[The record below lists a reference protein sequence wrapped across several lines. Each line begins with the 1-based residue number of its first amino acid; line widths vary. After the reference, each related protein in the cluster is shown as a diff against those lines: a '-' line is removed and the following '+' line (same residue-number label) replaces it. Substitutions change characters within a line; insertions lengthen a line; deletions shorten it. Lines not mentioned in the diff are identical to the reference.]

1 MERAPRTVTNKAAT
15 KKAASKSSNTAGVL
29 SPRGSTR
36 SRHRETR
43 IDLDHRR
50 PNQELLLSFDGKE
63 DAKSSSLSLVRQG
76 RFRDSYMM
84 ATNGGATY
92 ENALRPQILL
102 PGNVRSA
109 VAHGADFAVKDGN
122 PELQNV
128 HGDRDDRVL
137 ITDTSQIPAR
147 CVGLLKILPADSI
160 MRYGTAWLIGPR
172 TLATAAHNLIHPEA
186 GRTRA
191 MDVGLAFDGVRA
203 RGGWHRVVDNALSQG
218 WEQDLVVGSP
228 YDFAVIKIDNSE
240 VGNRLGW
247 FGFADYE
254 DDRFEN
260 MIVNIFGYPMDLL
273 QGNMYGVAGR
283 ILGVDPGHLHYD
295 CDTGGGMSGAP
306 VIARFGEQ
314 RIAVGIHAAGGAGA
328 NIATR
333 INDVA
338 HALFTRHS
346 SS

>member
-1 MERAPRTVTNKAAT
+1 MERAPRTVTNKVAT
-15 KKAASKSSNTAGVL
+15 KKAASKSSNKA
-29 SPRGSTR
+29 
-36 SRHRETR
+36 RETK

-50 PNQELLLSFDGKE
+50 PNQELLLSLDGKE

-102 PGNVRSA
+102 PGDVRSA
-109 VAHGADFAVKDGN
+109 VPHGSDFAVKDGI

-147 CVGLLKILPADSI
+147 CVGLLKILPVDNI

-172 TLATAAHNLIHPEA
+172 TLATAAHNLIHPKA

-191 MDVGLAFDGVRA
+191 MDVGLAFDGFRA

-228 YDFAVIKIDNSE
+228 YDFAVIKIENSE
-240 VGNRLGW
+240 VGNTLGW

-254 DDRFEN
+254 DDRFQN

-273 QGNMYGVAGR
+273 QGYMYGVAGR
-283 ILGVDPGHLHYD
+283 ILRIDPGRLHYD

-333 INDVA
+333 INDAA